1 MKRFCFFTLT
11 CILVVA
17 LGFSAFSV
25 NVNKSDLNGDG
36 VYDVIDC
43 FLAERE
49 IRKGDSNSAIKSL
62 VDANGDGNLS
72 ELDFQL
78 FWRSVL
84 GESPELLVDKDKN
97 IFLENFP
104 EGTYCLKYENEDG
117 IIEDFDSI
125 CEIEVLNDVGCF
137 EGFANVN
144 CSPVG
149 VDTIGVY
156 NADNE
161 RVGGYSVFELGLN
174 DLGNKNYSFAALSDT
189 HIGSKTSEADLK
201 SALHFIESEEEI
213 EFTTI
218 CGDLSLGGTV
228 NNLNLYK
235 SIVDENTTKPV
246 YAISGNHETNAPFA
260 PLSMESLK
268 PYTGQ
273 DLYYSFTK
281 NNDVYIMLGMYDVH
295 KGYEFAEGELQWLYE
310 VLEENRNKRCFLFL
324 HLYPRDG
331 SGDAV
336 DLDLE
341 GDMLNNTQGRVFY
354 SLLSHYSNI
363 LYFHGHSHEAF
374 SVQLENG
381 MNNYDDI
388 FGCHSIHIP
397 SLAYPKKISNGKLVA
412 DYDASEGYIVDVY
425 ENGVVLRGRDFIS
438 GKYLP
443 IASYY
448 LDTTL
453 KTVAPN
459 TYYDPTGTIVNNNS
473 NILKSDSG
481 WYSGSADKKTITKI
495 IINNNSAP
503 TKYDECWDASISGAD
518 KVVVYRVGN
527 ELMIVG
533 DKNGVVA
540 NSNSADMFLGF
551 TNLTEIQG
559 MQNLNVVNITNMS
572 AMFKNCNKLQ
582 SVDLSGFKDV
592 KPVDMM
598 NVFSGCNSLES
609 VDLSFLDLTD
619 VNKYTNLFY
628 NCKSLENI
636 NWPENVSRNHTNIY
650 CLNMYYNCSSIESVN
665 MTALTG
671 KNINLGS
678 TFSGCSSLK
687 EIKFGVNKL
696 LSFNSTFYNCSS
708 LISVD
713 IGGFDVSNID
723 NMSKLFEGCSSLQEI
738 KLPDNFNTSKVTTMR
753 AMFKNCPS
761 LTLDCSC
768 WDTTNLTDITS
779 FNEGA
784 PNVTAPVLVS

>member
-25 NVNKSDLNGDG
+25 NVNKSDLNCDG

-49 IRKGDSNSAIKSL
+49 ISKGDSNSAIKSL

-72 ELDFQL
+72 KLDFQL
-78 FWRSVL
+78 FWRWVL

-97 IFLENFP
+97 IILKNFP
-104 EGTYCLKYENEDG
+104 VDTYCLKYENEDG
-117 IIEDFDSI
+117 VIDFYDSI
-125 CEIEVLNDVGCF
+125 CEIEVSNDFTRF
-137 EGFANVN
+137 EGFAKVN
-144 CSPVG
+144 CSPIG

-156 NADNE
+156 NAVDE
-161 RVGGYSVFELGLN
+161 RVGGYSVSDLGLDN
-174 DLGNKNYSFAALSDT
+174 LGNKSYSFAALSDT
-189 HIGSKTSEADLK
+189 HIGSKTSETDLK
-201 SALHFIESEEEI
+201 TALQFIENEQDV

-235 SIVDENTTKPV
+235 SIVDENATKPV

-260 PLSMESLK
+260 PLDMEDLK

-273 DLYYSFTK
+273 YLYYSFTK

-341 GDMLNNTQGRVFY
+341 GDMLNNTQGKVFY

-374 SVQLENG
+374 SVQLEND

-397 SLAYPKKISNGKLVA
+397 SLAYPKKLTNGKLVS

-425 ENGVVLRGRDFIS
+425 ENGVVLKGRDFVS

-453 KTVAPN
+453 KSIDPD
-459 TYYDPTGTIVNNNS
+459 TYYDPTGTIVNENS
-473 NILKSDSG
+473 NILKSG
-481 WYSGSADKKTITKI
+481 GTWYNGSVDKNTITKI
-495 IINNNSAP
+495 TIENGSVP
-503 TKYDECWDASISGAD
+503 TQFDECWDASISGENN
-518 KVVVYRVGN
+518 VVVYRIGN
-527 ELMIVG
+527 ELVIMG

-559 MQNLNVVNITNMS
+559 MQNLNVGNITNMS

-582 SVDLSGFKDV
+582 SVDLSGFKAV

-598 NVFSGCNSLES
+598 NVFSGCNNLTS
-609 VDLSFLDLTD
+609 VNLSNLDLTD
-619 VNKYTNLFY
+619 VKKYTNLFY
-628 NCKSLENI
+628 NCNKLKNI
-636 NWPENVSRNHTNIY
+636 VWPENISENQTNIY
-650 CLNMYYNCSSIESVN
+650 CLNMFYNCSSIEN
-665 MTALTG
+665 IDMKKLNG

-687 EIKFGVNKL
+687 EIKFGSNKM

-708 LISVD
+708 LVSVD
-713 IGGFDVSNID
+713 ISGFDVSNID
-723 NMSKLFEGCSSLQEI
+723 NMNKLFEGCSSLKSV
-738 KLPDNFNTSKVTTMR
+738 KLPDDFNTSKVKTMR
-753 AMFKNCPS
+753 AMFKNCP
-761 LTLDCSC
+761 LLALDCSG
-768 WDTTNLTDITS
+768 WDTTSLTDITS

-784 PNVTAPVLVS
+784 PHVIFPILCN